1 MRAAIEVRNLTKRY
15 RNATINAVDG
25 VSFSIEPGALF
36 ALLGP
41 NGAGKTTILSILTTT
56 LTKTSGSVLIAGHD
70 IDREATAVRRAIGVV
85 FQQPSLDLN
94 LTAEENVRLHAILY
108 GLYPFRPAYGMMPL
122 TYQQRITELATVL
135 GIEKELF
142 KPIKMFSGGMRRK
155 LEIIRDLLHHP
166 KILFL
171 DEPTTGLDPLSRKN
185 LWEYL
190 RHIRATEHTTIFLTT
205 HYLEE
210 AENAE
215 RVCVINRGRV
225 RALGTPATIKSDLVE
240 EYLLLDA
247 KDRRA
252 LRTELVHLAV
262 DFSAQDDTP
271 FRISIGKQ
279 SAPQI
284 IQQIRTPLSVL
295 HIHSPTLEEAY
306 LEMIS
311 REEVEGGAGTAETA
325 PTAPTRAK

>member
-1 MRAAIEVRNLTKRY
+1 MQNAIEVQNLVKRY
-15 RNATINAVDG
+15 RNAAANAVDG
-25 VSFSIEPGALF
+25 ISFSVEPGALF

-41 NGAGKTTILSILTTT
+41 NGAGKTTTLSILTTT
-56 LTKTSGSVLIAGHD
+56 LTKTSGSVVISGHD

-108 GLYPFRPAYGMMPL
+108 GLYPFRPAYKMMPL
-122 TYQQRITELATVL
+122 AYQHRINELAAVL

-142 KPIKMFSGGMRRK
+142 KPIKTFSGGMRRK

-190 RHIRATEHTTIFLTT
+190 RHVRATEHTTIFLTT

-215 RVCVINRGRV
+215 RVCVINHGRI
-225 RALGTPATIKSDLVE
+225 RAIGTPATIKGDLVE
-240 EYLLLDA
+240 EYILLDA

-252 LRTELVHLAV
+252 LRTELVHLGI

-271 FRISIGKQ
+271 FRVALGRQ
-279 SAPQI
+279 TAPQI
-284 IQQIRTPLSVL
+284 IQQIRTPLSL
-295 HIHSPTLEEAY
+295 LTIHSPSLEEAY
-306 LEMIS
+306 LEMVS
-311 REEVEGGAGTAETA
+311 REDIDGTIEIQTPLSASA
-325 PTAPTRAK
+325 A